1 MNNSLPEKKTA
12 VCKKRHDENYTM
24 PATMQ
29 DLVNNGCRQSRK
41 SLINNKFTLIELLVV
56 IAIIAILAGMLLP
69 ALSKAREKAR
79 AISCVSNQK
88 QNHLGLML
96 YCNDFND
103 MLPTTWTSDK
113 TADGRNYLPLSN
125 AKKLSLDSTN
135 LDKQSVKV
143 MKTLRCPSI
152 DESINWGYPNANGV
166 GTYATNLS
174 GDGTRGSGLCSRPLS
189 YWAKAKNN
197 GSTRKYSAPSDLPL
211 VLCGMWGGSLNV
223 YYWGFGGQY
232 NTPASNPRWILYP
245 HSKQVSMTF
254 LDGHNESIKGEYG
267 LGDTVIARCDGG
279 NGLYFAARTK

>member
-1 MNNSLPEKKTA
+1 
-12 VCKKRHDENYTM
+12 
-24 PATMQ
+24 MQ

-79 AISCVSNQK
+79 AISCVNNEK
-88 QNHLGLML
+88 QHHLGIML
-96 YCNDFND
+96 YCNDFRD
-103 MLPTTWTSDK
+103 RLPDTWTLDK
-113 TADGRNYLPLSN
+113 SRDGYQYLPLSN
-125 AKKLSLDSTN
+125 AKKIALDSSNTER
-135 LDKQSVKV
+135 LSVKA
-143 MKTLRCPSI
+143 MKTLRCPSL
-152 DESINWGYPNANGV
+152 DEAIVWVYSNSNGA

-174 GDGTRGSGLCSRPLS
+174 ADGLWDMGLSARPLS

-197 GSTRKYSAPSDLPL
+197 GSTRKYSGPSDLPL
-211 VLCGMWGGSLNV
+211 VLCGMWGGSLGG
-223 YYWGFGGQY
+223 YYWAFGVQY
-232 NTPASNPRWILYP
+232 NTSNRWIIYP